1 MSTSLCQEQL
11 FVALG
16 QVLSLPLDLQQ
27 HFSEFGLDDGSV
39 GIGDTSVQPK
49 QSGSCFVESV
59 LSCEPSWRIGE
70 ECHSDKEEDSGDDLD
85 SQWDSPLT
93 TVADELTP
101 VTDPVR
107 EEESVPSA
115 RHIPAN
121 EGRDSPPDDHQLSPA
136 GKQSS
141 GVLLISK
148 GYRSMA
154 ATLTGGEISA

>member
-1 MSTSLCQEQL
+1 MQKHLSKFSL
-11 FVALG
+11 
-16 QVLSLPLDLQQ
+16 
-27 HFSEFGLDDGSV
+27 HHGSV
-39 GIGDTSVQPK
+39 GIGDATVQPK

-59 LSCEPSWRIGE
+59 LSREPSWRIGE

-85 SQWDSPLT
+85 SQRDSPLT
-93 TVADELTP
+93 TVSDELTP

-115 RHIPAN
+115 RHVPAN
-121 EGRDSPPDDHQLSPA
+121 EGLDSPPDDHQLSPA